1 MRKKEIDKKLDD
13 IFPVLINSETTYG
26 KKSQLYKE
34 LKSFIYEFLSQQKQE
49 ILESLEEIID
59 SIGGD
64 NDEAYYLSYQLK
76 KLINNYE

>member
-34 LKSFIYEFLSQQKQE
+34 LKSFIYEILSQQKQE

-59 SIGGD
+59 SIGDD
-64 NDEAYYLSYQLK
+64 NDEAYYLLYQLK

>member
-34 LKSFIYEFLSQQKQE
+34 LKSFIYEILSQQKQE

-59 SIGGD
+59 SIGDD

-76 KLINNYE
+76 N

>member
-34 LKSFIYEFLSQQKQE
+34 LKSFIYEILSQQKQE

>member
-34 LKSFIYEFLSQQKQE
+34 LKSFIYETLSQQKQE

-76 KLINNYE
+76 KLIKNYE

>member
-13 IFPVLINSETTYG
+13 NFPVLINSETTYG

-34 LKSFIYEFLSQQKQE
+34 LKSFIYEILSQQKQE

-59 SIGGD
+59 SIGDD
-64 NDEAYYLSYQLK
+64 NDEAYYLLYQLK